1 MEFGAAESKSLI
13 RRKTVKVSAGQPELL
28 RFTLP
33 PPLPFSTFKTR
44 FSSRISDLILKQA
57 ETCP

>member
-44 FSSRISDLILKQA
+44 FSS
-57 ETCP
+57 

>member
-28 RFTLP
+28 RFYA
-33 PPLPFSTFKTR
+33 STSAAVFN
-44 FSSRISDLILKQA
+44 F
-57 ETCP
+57 